1 MSCSFLLP
9 CIQKK
14 APVELFLVVKNLPNV
29 DILAEADDWGYDT
42 CTTIFKEE
50 LRMRH
55 VYIRSML
62 SLIWFVTAI
71 VCGISGNLEMAV
83 LYVGIGLG
91 FLYSAYAMWKK
102 EKDGKGEK

>member
-1 MSCSFLLP
+1 MYP
-9 CIQKK
+9 KK
-14 APVELFLVVKNLPNV
+14 SSGGAFFVVKNLPNV

-91 FLYSAYAMWKK
+91 FLYSVYAMWKK